1 MLVCFLHKY
10 ADNKLFNRKMG
21 ISPKTMESWISQALL
36 KISRVDVVVE
46 NKDINKVV
54 LFVSG
59 SSCCFCLQ

>member
-1 MLVCFLHKY
+1 MLVCFLTKY

>member
-1 MLVCFLHKY
+1 MLVYFLNKY

-21 ISPKTMESWISQALL
+21 TSPKTMESWISQALL